1 MNKLL
6 ALGLLFLSCTKPK
19 DCQVTNVM
27 TVNEVRIDSTHVQ
40 REYIV
45 ILECY

>member
-1 MNKLL
+1 MKKIFL
-6 ALGLLFLSCTKPK
+6 LGLLLIGCTKPK
-19 DCQVTNVM
+19 DCQVTEVM
-27 TVNEVRIDSTHVQ
+27 TVKEVRIDSTYLK

>member
-1 MNKLL
+1 MKK
-6 ALGLLFLSCTKPK
+6 LFLLSLLLVGCTKPK

-27 TVNEVRIDSTHVQ
+27 TVKEVQIDSTYVQ

-45 ILECY
+45 VLECY